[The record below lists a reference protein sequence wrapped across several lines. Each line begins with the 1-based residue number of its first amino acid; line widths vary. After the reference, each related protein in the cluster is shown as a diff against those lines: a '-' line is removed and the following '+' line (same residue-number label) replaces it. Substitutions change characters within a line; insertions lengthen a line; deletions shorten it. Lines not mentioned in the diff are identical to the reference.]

1 MLDAYEVQQQLAE
14 LYQEREERMIQL
26 EELEDALAELV
37 EDVGSDERERFLE
50 ERDDVMSQIDE
61 IAIEVAR
68 LEEQLDSLGN

>member
-26 EELEDALAELV
+26 EELEDALAALV
-37 EDVGSDERERFLE
+37 EDAGSEERERFLE

-61 IAIEVAR
+61 IDVEVAR